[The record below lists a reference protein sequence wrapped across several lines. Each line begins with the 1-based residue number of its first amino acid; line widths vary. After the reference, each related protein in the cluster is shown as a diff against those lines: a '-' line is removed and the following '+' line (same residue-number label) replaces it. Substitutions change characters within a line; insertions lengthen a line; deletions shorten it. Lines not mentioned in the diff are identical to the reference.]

1 MSSYPLS
8 MKKTGTTRAGPF
20 TAQPDA
26 ATLVHNKVLSLLLK
40 ERTGL
45 ILDVP
50 AGEGAFAASARKH
63 GYEVQCGDIDPSRF
77 KVDGIDCWQV
87 DLNQGWPCDDE
98 LFDYV
103 VSIEAIEHLENPW
116 HVTREAHRVLKT
128 NGQLFITT
136 PNVLGIKSRLSYLLY
151 GYPNYFHYMIERR
164 FDGREE
170 SSIDH
175 INPVG
180 FLELRYIFSM
190 CGFQIEAIETNR
202 YVKQHSVLS
211 RLLKLLLHSRGRSH
225 VRNNLAKARVRQTLL
240 SPTLLFGEILIVK
253 ARKVIHTGA
262 AGSAVRLQAESGSD
276 QAE

>member
-1 MSSYPLS
+1 
-8 MKKTGTTRAGPF
+8 
-20 TAQPDA
+20 
-26 ATLVHNKVLSLLLK
+26 
-40 ERTGL
+40 
-45 ILDVP
+45 
-50 AGEGAFAASARKH
+50 
-63 GYEVQCGDIDPSRF
+63 
-77 KVDGIDCWQV
+77 
-87 DLNQGWPCDDE
+87 
-98 LFDYV
+98 
-103 VSIEAIEHLENPW
+103 
-116 HVTREAHRVLKT
+116 
-128 NGQLFITT
+128 
-136 PNVLGIKSRLSYLLY
+136 
-151 GYPNYFHYMIERR
+151 MIERR